1 MSRRVASIASPA
13 SSRRR
18 SLIRRAMYQDDLAW
32 ARRQTPAE
40 KLKTAL
46 ELSELCFRLK
56 RAVQAAGSGHG
67 KS

>member
-1 MSRRVASIASPA
+1 MSRRVASIASPV
-13 SSRRR
+13 SSHRR
-18 SLIRRAMYQDDLAW
+18 SLIRRASHQDDLAR

-46 ELSELCFRLK
+46 ELSELCLRLK
-56 RAVQAAGSGHG
+56 KAVQASGSGHG